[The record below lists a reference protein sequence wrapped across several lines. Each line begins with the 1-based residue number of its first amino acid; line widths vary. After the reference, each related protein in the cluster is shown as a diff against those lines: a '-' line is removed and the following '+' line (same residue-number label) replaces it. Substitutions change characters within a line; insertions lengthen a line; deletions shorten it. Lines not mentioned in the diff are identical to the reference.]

1 MDVSKNQQRYKHY
14 TCLCFSVMGQRRF
27 RVSMGVLIASPE
39 AGDASINIIP
49 QMKKHSAISG
59 EPATSFVSTIPER
72 NATNQ
77 TALMGVSNYNSTN
90 SMNKN
95 AYRHTVL
102 MENNVFDKMCNST
115 INDTCQFPY
124 YRSNRSDSKCSD
136 AVLVK
141 DVGVSC
147 MLLKQNTFEIQL
159 PQTKTLIKHLKKEY
173 NDLTDIANR
182 ITTYTKDI
190 LSHLPKKSQRKHQLL
205 KNLAASKHAIA
216 SQYVD
221 SKGNL
226 CLKLRL
232 FSNAETQCMTE
243 QVVKDFDN
251 TLCKSKY
258 ITKEL
263 HSKNCNY
270 YNYFVTN
277 LNKNKS
283 FMHMYVA
290 KTRILDKGHPT
301 LEERNM
307 KSKYEHDTSIQRR
320 NVETNTPNS
329 TSTSISS
336 ICNHL
341 MMRKKKTSKELLTPK
356 LKKRD
361 DIHKHGIVERF
372 SDDKHYTNQ
381 LKLKNHSPVTFTNW
395 KEISKSKQSKHKTL
409 SIFPY
414 ESQQMANAKNKIKQG
429 EFINYSTVNNISNT
443 KFHTVNIRIVKKSK
457 KNV

>member
-14 TCLCFSVMGQRRF
+14 TCLCFSVKGQKRF

-59 EPATSFVSTIPER
+59 EPTTSFVSTIPER

-77 TALMGVSNYNSTN
+77 TALMGVSNYSSTN
-90 SMNKN
+90 SMNKD
-95 AYRHTVL
+95 ACRHTVL

-115 INDTCQFPY
+115 INDSCQFPY
-124 YRSNRSDSKCSD
+124 YRSNRSDSKCPD

-147 MLLKQNTFEIQL
+147 MLLNHNTFEIQL

-190 LSHLPKKSQRKHQLL
+190 LSHLPKKNQRKHQLL

-243 QVVKDFDN
+243 QVIKDFDN

-263 HSKNCNY
+263 HSKN
-270 YNYFVTN
+270 
-277 LNKNKS
+277 S
-283 FMHMYVA
+283 
-290 KTRILDKGHPT
+290 KTQILDKDHLT

-307 KSKYEHDTSIQRR
+307 KSKYEQDTSIQRR
-320 NVETNTPNS
+320 NAETNIPNS
-329 TSTSISS
+329 TSSSISS
-336 ICNHL
+336 TYNHL
-341 MMRKKKTSKELLTPK
+341 MMRKKKTSKESLTPK

-361 DIHKHGIVERF
+361 DIHKHGMVEKF

-381 LKLKNHSPVTFTNW
+381 LKLKNHSPVPFTNW
-395 KEISKSKQSKHKTL
+395 KEISKSKQSKNKTL
-409 SIFPY
+409 SIFSY

-429 EFINYSTVNNISNT
+429 ECINYNTVSNISNT
-443 KFHTVNIRIVKKSK
+443 KFHTVNIRIVKKK
-457 KNV
+457 

>member
-59 EPATSFVSTIPER
+59 EPATSFISTTPER

-90 SMNKN
+90 SMNKDT
-95 AYRHTVL
+95 YRHTVL

-115 INDTCQFPY
+115 INDSCQFPY
-124 YRSNRSDSKCSD
+124 YRSNTSDSKCPD

-190 LSHLPKKSQRKHQLL
+190 LSHLPKKNQRKHQLL
-205 KNLAASKHAIA
+205 KSLAASKHAIA

-270 YNYFVTN
+270 YNHFVTN

-283 FMHMYVA
+283 YMHMYVA
-290 KTRILDKGHPT
+290 KTQILDKGHLT

-307 KSKYEHDTSIQRR
+307 KSKYEQDTSIQRR
-320 NVETNTPNS
+320 NAKTNTRNL
-329 TSTSISS
+329 TSSSISS
-336 ICNHL
+336 INNHL
-341 MMRKKKTSKELLTPK
+341 MKRKKKTSKESLTPK
-356 LKKRD
+356 LKKCD
-361 DIHKHGIVERF
+361 EVHKHGIVEKF
-372 SDDKHYTNQ
+372 SDDKLYTNQ
-381 LKLKNHSPVTFTNW
+381 LKLKNYSPVTFTNW
-395 KEISKSKQSKHKTL
+395 KEISKLKQSKNKTL
-409 SIFPY
+409 SIFSY

-429 EFINYSTVNNISNT
+429 EFINYNTVNNISNT

-457 KNV
+457 KDV

>member
-1 MDVSKNQQRYKHY
+1 
-14 TCLCFSVMGQRRF
+14 
-27 RVSMGVLIASPE
+27 MGVLIASPE

-90 SMNKN
+90 SMNKD

-263 HSKNCNY
+263 HSKN
-270 YNYFVTN
+270 
-277 LNKNKS
+277 S
-283 FMHMYVA
+283 

>member
-1 MDVSKNQQRYKHY
+1 
-14 TCLCFSVMGQRRF
+14 
-27 RVSMGVLIASPE
+27 MGVLIASPE

-90 SMNKN
+90 SMNKD

-124 YRSNRSDSKCSD
+124 YRSNRSDSKYPD

-190 LSHLPKKSQRKHQLL
+190 LSYLPKKNQRKHHLL

-243 QVVKDFDN
+243 QVVKDFDS

-263 HSKNCNY
+263 HSKN
-270 YNYFVTN
+270 
-277 LNKNKS
+277 S
-283 FMHMYVA
+283 
-290 KTRILDKGHPT
+290 KTRILDKGHLT

-307 KSKYEHDTSIQRR
+307 KSKYEQDTSIQRR
-320 NVETNTPNS
+320 NAETNTSNS
-329 TSTSISS
+329 TSSSISS

-341 MMRKKKTSKELLTPK
+341 MMRKKKTSKESLTPK

-395 KEISKSKQSKHKTL
+395 KEISKSKQSKNKTL

-429 EFINYSTVNNISNT
+429 EFINYNTVNNISNT